1 MFEAFYKKDLAK
13 RLLVGK
19 SASVDSEKSM
29 LSKLKAECGAAFTS
43 KLEGMFRDM
52 ELSKDINVA
61 FKQHMDHLSNA
72 ADYKIDMTVSVLS
85 MAYWPTY
92 QPMEVNI
99 PGTEKTDPN
108 WAVDTRSNF
117 GSGY

>member
-1 MFEAFYKKDLAK
+1 
-13 RLLVGK
+13 
-19 SASVDSEKSM
+19 
-29 LSKLKAECGAAFTS
+29 
-43 KLEGMFRDM
+43 MFRDM

-72 ADYKIDMTVSVLS
+72 AEHKLDMSVSVLS

-99 PGTEKTDPN
+99 PGIITIFYTDILTRKIEFEVFFSCVKKKHEKKT
-108 WAVDTRSNF
+108 TIQFFS
-117 GSGY
+117 

>member
-1 MFEAFYKKDLAK
+1 
-13 RLLVGK
+13 
-19 SASVDSEKSM
+19 
-29 LSKLKAECGAAFTS
+29 
-43 KLEGMFRDM
+43 MFRDM

-99 PGTEKTDPN
+99 PGNNYFLHCRFTL
-108 WAVDTRSNF
+108 TRKVEFEVFFSWVKK
-117 GSGY
+117 

>member
-1 MFEAFYKKDLAK
+1 
-13 RLLVGK
+13 
-19 SASVDSEKSM
+19 
-29 LSKLKAECGAAFTS
+29 
-43 KLEGMFRDM
+43 MFRDM

-72 ADYKIDMTVSVLS
+72 AEHKLDMSVSVLS

-99 PGTEKTDPN
+99 PGIITIFDTDILKRKIELEVFFSCVKKN
-108 WAVDTRSNF
+108 TKKQH
-117 GSGY
+117 

>member
-1 MFEAFYKKDLAK
+1 
-13 RLLVGK
+13 
-19 SASVDSEKSM
+19 
-29 LSKLKAECGAAFTS
+29 
-43 KLEGMFRDM
+43 MFRDM

-99 PGTEKTDPN
+99 PGNIITIFYTGILLWWEKLTHHPEVENNVKFPLHMECLVLFWSSFYREFDKTSLRFFPN
-108 WAVDTRSNF
+108 S
-117 GSGY
+117 